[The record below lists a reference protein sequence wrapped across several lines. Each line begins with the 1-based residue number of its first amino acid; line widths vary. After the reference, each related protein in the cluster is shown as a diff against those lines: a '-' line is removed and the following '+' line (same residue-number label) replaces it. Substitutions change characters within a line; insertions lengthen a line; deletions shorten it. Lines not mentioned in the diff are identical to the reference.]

1 MMTVSTRTLQF
12 CAVGVMLTVGVNS
25 ATVPAFAD
33 PNSRTLVLRER
44 VTATLLD
51 GDFAF
56 KLLKIRGY
64 TVDVRIDGERRNL
77 KIGEQF
83 RAGDADCSVVFEEVL
98 PETRIVHFQTDCP

>member
-1 MMTVSTRTLQF
+1 MMTFSTRTLQC
-12 CAVGVMLTVGVNS
+12 CALGLMLALGIAS
-25 ATVPAFAD
+25 ATMPAFAD

-64 TVDVRIDGERRNL
+64 TVDVRIDGERRKL

-83 RAGDADCSVVFEEVL
+83 RAGNADCSVVFEEVL
-98 PETRIVHFQTDCP
+98 PETRIAHFQTDCP